1 MSNLD
6 KIDKRVARGARYLEK
21 YYGPAW
27 REEVVEPI
35 DQVSSFG
42 CVLAQVSQSNY
53 WRAVDGHGN
62 KWAVRRGFN
71 APDVTDCF
79 NEGDYQ
85 GDYYRALDEAWE
97 VEVGMRDFQ
106 PLKDGE

>member
-6 KIDKRVARGARYLEK
+6 KIDKRVARGVRYLEK
-21 YYGPAW
+21 HYGTEW
-27 REEVVEPI
+27 RLAVVDAI
-35 DQVSSFG
+35 DQVGTYS
-42 CVLAQVSQSNY
+42 CVLAQVAGRNY

-62 KWAVRRGFN
+62 RWAVRRGFN
-71 APDVTDCF
+71 APDAKDGF
-79 NEGDYQ
+79 NQ

>member
-1 MSNLD
+1 MSNLK

-27 REEVVEPI
+27 REEVTEPI

-53 WRAVDGHGN
+53 WRAVDGHTN
-62 KWAVRRGFN
+62 RWAVRRGFN
-71 APDVTDCF
+71 APDADDDF
-79 NEGDYQ
+79 NQ
-85 GDYYRALDEAWE
+85 GDYYRALDEAWQ

-106 PLKDGE
+106 PLKDEV